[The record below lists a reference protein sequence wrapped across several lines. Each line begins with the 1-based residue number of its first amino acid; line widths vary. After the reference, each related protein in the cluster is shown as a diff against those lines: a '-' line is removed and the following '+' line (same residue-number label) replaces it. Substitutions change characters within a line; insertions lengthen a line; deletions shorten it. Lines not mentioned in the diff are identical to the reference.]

1 MTDAPFAPPGETAS
15 DQSAESSPSRK
26 APWFWIV
33 GALVTLL
40 ALGGAV
46 FAVVHFNSEAN
57 DARSSRAAVQSAHAR
72 AVKEGDKAVAPRKTT
87 QQQRV
92 AKRKIALQQ
101 SHNVEDGFEAVAG
114 STRPPAGPN
123 D

>member
-46 FAVVHFNSEAN
+46 FAVVNFNSEAN
-57 DARSSRAAVQSAHAR
+57 DARSSRAAAQTAQAR
-72 AVKEGDKAVAPRKTT
+72 VVKEQARE
-87 QQQRV
+87 QLRE
-92 AKRKIALQQ
+92 L
-101 SHNVEDGFEAVAG
+101 
-114 STRPPAGPN
+114 
-123 D
+123 